1 MKKVNKQLEGFT
13 AETTL
18 EQFLVM
24 QGVEN
29 FDELPEEQQAELVAM
44 YQDELAKLASDL
56 EEENK
61 GLKSEIKVVKNQM
74 EVGFKEISTKLEKMK
89 SVSSVAKSFSQQLRE
104 SLEANKEA
112 LKSLKEKGEG
122 RVSFKAVGNMTFA
135 NVSGGNV
142 PVEDRMEGLN
152 TIASRDTKFLNV
164 LQTRSTS
171 SNVISWVAQAS
182 KEGAAGQ
189 TAEGALKNQI
199 DFDLVVSSENVKKT
213 TAFIKVS
220 NEMLDDIDWMQS
232 EIEAEL
238 MRELYKAIE
247 NGAFSG
253 AGTGATLKGVNTV
266 ATAFAITGADF
277 NEPITNANEVDVLV
291 AGNLQ
296 IELAEQGSAN
306 YAFLNPR
313 DVASLKVAKVSG
325 TDKRYIDRLQAIGSS
340 LLLDGVT
347 KIIPTTLVPAGT
359 FLMGNFDKA
368 FLVEKDGVKYDLGY
382 ENDDFTKNFVTL
394 RAEWRGAVVVKT
406 NDRTAFVKGTFST
419 AIASLETT

>member
-44 YQDELAKLASDL
+44 YQDELAKLASML

-74 EVGFKEISTKLEKMK
+74 EVGFKEISTKLEKMNSISK
-89 SVSSVAKSFSQQLRE
+89 IAKSFSQELRA

-152 TIASRDTKFLNV
+152 TIASRDTKFLNA

-238 MRELYKAIE
+238 MRELYKAVE
-247 NGAFSG
+247 ATAFSG
-253 AGTGATLKGVNTV
+253 NGSGTALRGVNTV

-277 NEPITNANEVDVLV
+277 DAPIDNANVVDVLV

-306 YAFLNPR
+306 LAFLNPR
-313 DVASLKVAKVSG
+313 DVASLKVAKVSSS
-325 TDKRYIDRLQAIGSS
+325 DKRYIDRLQAIGSS

-347 KIIPTTLVPAGT
+347 KIVPTTLVPAGT

>member
-44 YQDELAKLASDL
+44 YQDELAKLASML

-89 SVSSVAKSFSQQLRE
+89 SVSFIAKSFSQQLRE

-152 TIASRDTKFLNV
+152 TIASRDTKFLNT

-182 KEGAAGQ
+182 KEGTAGQ
-189 TAEGALKNQI
+189 TAEGTLKNQI

-313 DVASLKVAKVSG
+313 DVASLKVAKVSSS
-325 TDKRYIDRLQAIGSS
+325 DKRYIDRLQAIGSS

-347 KIIPTTLVPAGT
+347 KIVPTTLVPAGT

>member
-1 MKKVNKQLEGFT
+1 MRKSVKKMDGFT
-13 AETTL
+13 SETTL
-18 EQFLVM
+18 EQFLVL
-24 QGVEN
+24 QGIEN

-44 YQDELAKLASDL
+44 YQEELSKLASDL

-61 GLKSEIKVVKNQM
+61 GLKNEVKIVKNQM

-89 SVSSVAKSFSQQLRE
+89 TVSQIAKSFSQELRA

-152 TIASRDTKFLNV
+152 TIASRDTKFLNA
-164 LQTRSTS
+164 LQTRATS
-171 SNVISWVAQAS
+171 SNVISWVAQANQ
-182 KEGAAGQ
+182 EGTAGQ
-189 TAEGALKNQI
+189 TGEGLLKNKI

-220 NEMLDDIDWMQS
+220 NEMLDDIDWMLS

-238 MRELYKAIE
+238 NRELYKAIE
-247 NGAFSG
+247 GTAFSG
-253 AGTGATLKGVNTV
+253 DGTGTNLRGVNTV

-277 NEPITNANEVDVLV
+277 DEPIANANVVDVLV

-306 YAFLNPR
+306 LAFLNPR

-347 KIIPTTLVPAGT
+347 KIVPTTLVPAGT

>member
-44 YQDELAKLASDL
+44 YQDELAKLASML

-74 EVGFKEISTKLEKMK
+74 EVGFKEISTKLEKMNSISK
-89 SVSSVAKSFSQQLRE
+89 IAKSFSQELRA

-213 TAFIKVS
+213 TAFIKIS
-220 NEMLDDIDWMQS
+220 NEMLDDTDWMQS

-238 MRELYKAIE
+238 NRELYKAIE
-247 NGAFSG
+247 ATAFSG
-253 AGTGATLKGVNTV
+253 NGSSANLRGVNTV

-277 NEPITNANEVDVLV
+277 NAPIDNANEVDVLV

-347 KIIPTTLVPAGT
+347 KIVPTTLVPAGT

>member
-1 MKKVNKQLEGFT
+1 MKKSVKKMDGFT
-13 AETTL
+13 SETTL

-61 GLKSEIKVVKNQM
+61 GLKSELKVVKNQM
-74 EVGFKEISTKLEKMK
+74 EVGFKEISTKIEKMK
-89 SVSSVAKSFSQQLRE
+89 SVNQIAKSFSQELRA
-104 SLEANKEA
+104 SLEANKDA

-142 PVEDRMEGLN
+142 PVEDRIEGLN

-164 LQTRSTS
+164 LQTRATS

-213 TAFIKVS
+213 TAFIKIS
-220 NEMLDDIDWMQS
+220 NEMLDDTDWMQS

-238 MRELYKAIE
+238 NRELYKAIE
-247 NGAFSG
+247 ATAFSG
-253 AGTGATLKGVNTV
+253 NGSSANLRGVNTV

-306 YAFLNPR
+306 FAFLNPR

-347 KIIPTTLVPAGT
+347 KIVPTTLVPAGT

>member
-1 MKKVNKQLEGFT
+1 MKKSVKKMDGFT
-13 AETTL
+13 SETTL
-18 EQFLVM
+18 EQFLVL
-24 QGVEN
+24 QGIEN

-44 YQDELAKLASDL
+44 YQDELAKLASTL

-61 GLKSEIKVVKNQM
+61 GLKSELKVVKNQM
-74 EVGFKEISTKLEKMK
+74 EVGFKEISTKIEKMNNISK
-89 SVSSVAKSFSQQLRE
+89 IAKSFSQELRA

-142 PVEDRMEGLN
+142 PVEDRIEGLN
-152 TIASRDTKFLNV
+152 TLASRDTKFLNT

-182 KEGAAGQ
+182 KEGSAGQ

-253 AGTGATLKGVNTV
+253 PGSGATLKGVNTV

-277 NEPITNANEVDVLV
+277 NEPIVNANEVDVLV

-306 YAFLNPR
+306 FAFLNPR

-347 KIIPTTLVPAGT
+347 KIVPTTLVPAGT

>member
-1 MKKVNKQLEGFT
+1 MKKSVKKMDGFT
-13 AETTL
+13 SETTL
-18 EQFLVM
+18 EQFLVL
-24 QGVEN
+24 QGIEN

-44 YQDELAKLASDL
+44 YQEELAKLASNL

-61 GLKSEIKVVKNQM
+61 GLKNEIKVVKNQM

-89 SVSSVAKSFSQQLRE
+89 SVNQITKSFSQELRA
-104 SLEANKEA
+104 SLEANKDA

-142 PVEDRMEGLN
+142 PVEDRIEGLN
-152 TIASRDTKFLNV
+152 GIASRDTKFLNA

-171 SNVISWVAQAS
+171 SNVISWVAQANQ
-182 KEGAAGQ
+182 EGTAGQ
-189 TAEGALKNQI
+189 TGEGLLKNKI

-238 MRELYKAIE
+238 MRELYKAVE
-247 NGAFSG
+247 NTAFSG
-253 AGTGATLKGVNTV
+253 NGSGTNLRGVNTV

-277 NEPITNANEVDVLV
+277 DTPIDNANVVDVLV

-306 YAFLNPR
+306 LAFLNPR
-313 DVASLKVAKVSG
+313 DVASLKVAKVTA

-347 KIIPTTLVPAGT
+347 KIVPTTLVPAGT

>member
-1 MKKVNKQLEGFT
+1 MKKSVKKMDGFT

-61 GLKSEIKVVKNQM
+61 GLKREIKVVKNQM
-74 EVGFKEISTKLEKMK
+74 EVGFKEISTKIEKMK
-89 SVSSVAKSFSQQLRE
+89 SVSSIAKSFSQQLRE

-152 TIASRDTKFLNV
+152 TIASRDTKFLNT
-164 LQTRSTS
+164 LQTRATS

-213 TAFIKVS
+213 TAFIKIS
-220 NEMLDDIDWMQS
+220 NEMLDDTDWMQS

-238 MRELYKAIE
+238 NRELYKAIE
-247 NGAFSG
+247 ATAFSG
-253 AGTGATLKGVNTV
+253 NGSGANLRGVNTV

-347 KIIPTTLVPAGT
+347 KIVPTTLVPAGT

>member
-1 MKKVNKQLEGFT
+1 MKKSVKKMDGFT

-24 QGVEN
+24 QGIEN

-44 YQDELAKLASDL
+44 YQEELAKLASNL

-61 GLKSEIKVVKNQM
+61 GLKSELKVVKNQM
-74 EVGFKEISTKLEKMK
+74 EVGFKEISTKIEKMK
-89 SVSSVAKSFSQQLRE
+89 SVSSIAKSFSQQLRE

-152 TIASRDTKFLNV
+152 TLASRDTKFLNT

-171 SNVISWVAQAS
+171 SNVISWVAQSAKDGS
-182 KEGAAGQ
+182 AGQ

-199 DFDLVVSSENVKKT
+199 DFDLVVASENVKKT

-238 MRELYKAIE
+238 MRELYKAVE
-247 NGAFSG
+247 ATAFSG
-253 AGTGATLKGVNTV
+253 NGSGTALRGVNTV

-347 KIIPTTLVPAGT
+347 KIVPTTLVPAGT

>member
-1 MKKVNKQLEGFT
+1 MKKSVKKMDGFT
-13 AETTL
+13 SETTL

-24 QGVEN
+24 QGIEN

-44 YQDELAKLASDL
+44 YQDELAKLASML

-171 SNVISWVAQAS
+171 SNVISWVAQANQD
-182 KEGAAGQ
+182 GTAGQ
-189 TAEGALKNQI
+189 TAEGALKNKI

-347 KIIPTTLVPAGT
+347 KIVPTTLVPAGT

>member
-44 YQDELAKLASDL
+44 YQDELAKLASML

-89 SVSSVAKSFSQQLRE
+89 SVSSIAKSFSQQLRE

-182 KEGAAGQ
+182 KEGSAGQ

-213 TAFIKVS
+213 TAFIKIS
-220 NEMLDDIDWMQS
+220 NEMLDDTDWMQS

-238 MRELYKAIE
+238 NRELYKAIE
-247 NGAFSG
+247 ATAFSG
-253 AGTGATLKGVNTV
+253 NGSSANLRGVNTV

>member
-44 YQDELAKLASDL
+44 YQDELAKLASML

-74 EVGFKEISTKLEKMK
+74 EVGFKEISTKLEKMNSISK
-89 SVSSVAKSFSQQLRE
+89 IAKSFSQELRA

-152 TIASRDTKFLNV
+152 TIASRDTKFLNT
-164 LQTRSTS
+164 LQTRATS

-347 KIIPTTLVPAGT
+347 KIVPTTLVPAGT

>member
-1 MKKVNKQLEGFT
+1 MKKSVKKMDGFT
-13 AETTL
+13 SETTL
-18 EQFLVM
+18 EQFLVL
-24 QGVEN
+24 QGIEN

-44 YQDELAKLASDL
+44 YQEELAKLASNL

-61 GLKSEIKVVKNQM
+61 GLKNEIKVVKNQM

-89 SVSSVAKSFSQQLRE
+89 TVNQIAKSFSQELRA
-104 SLEANKEA
+104 SLEANKDA

-122 RVSFKAVGNMTFA
+122 RVSFKAVGNMTFS

-142 PVEDRMEGLN
+142 PVEDRIEGLN
-152 TIASRDTKFLNV
+152 TIASRDTKFLNA
-164 LQTRSTS
+164 LQTRATS
-171 SNVISWVAQAS
+171 SNVISWVAQANQD
-182 KEGAAGQ
+182 GTAGQ
-189 TAEGALKNQI
+189 TAEGALKNKV
-199 DFDLVVSSENVKKT
+199 DFDLVVSNENVKKT
-213 TAFIKVS
+213 TAFIKIS
-220 NEMLDDIDWMQS
+220 NEMLDDIDWMQG

-247 NGAFSG
+247 GTAFSG
-253 AGTGATLKGVNTV
+253 DGTGTNLRGVNTV

-277 NEPITNANEVDVLV
+277 DEPIANANVVDVLV

-306 YAFLNPR
+306 LAFLNPR

-347 KIIPTTLVPAGT
+347 KIVPTTLVPAGT

>member
-89 SVSSVAKSFSQQLRE
+89 SVSSIAKSFSQQLRE

-182 KEGAAGQ
+182 KEGTAGQ

-238 MRELYKAIE
+238 MRELYKAVE
-247 NGAFSG
+247 ATAFSG
-253 AGTGATLKGVNTV
+253 NGSGTALRGVNTV

-277 NEPITNANEVDVLV
+277 NEPIVNANEVDVLV

-306 YAFLNPR
+306 FAFLNPR

>member
-1 MKKVNKQLEGFT
+1 MKKSVKKMDGFT
-13 AETTL
+13 SETTL

-24 QGVEN
+24 QGIEN

-44 YQDELAKLASDL
+44 YQDELAKLASML

-89 SVSSVAKSFSQQLRE
+89 SVNQIAKSFSQQLRE

-182 KEGAAGQ
+182 KDGAAGQ

-220 NEMLDDIDWMQS
+220 NEMLDDTDWMQS

>member
-44 YQDELAKLASDL
+44 YQEELAKLASNL

-74 EVGFKEISTKLEKMK
+74 EVGFKEISTKIEKMK
-89 SVSSVAKSFSQQLRE
+89 SVSSIAKSFSQQLRE

-122 RVSFKAVGNMTFA
+122 RVSFKAAGNMTFA

-152 TIASRDTKFLNV
+152 TIASRDTKFLNA

-171 SNVISWVAQAS
+171 SNVISWVAQANQD
-182 KEGAAGQ
+182 GTAGQ
-189 TAEGALKNQI
+189 TAEGALKNKI

-238 MRELYKAIE
+238 MRELYKAVE
-247 NGAFSG
+247 ATAFSG
-253 AGTGATLKGVNTV
+253 NGSGTALRGVNTV

-277 NEPITNANEVDVLV
+277 DAPIDNANVVDVLV

-306 YAFLNPR
+306 LAFLNPR
-313 DVASLKVAKVSG
+313 DVASLKVAKVSSS
-325 TDKRYIDRLQAIGSS
+325 DKRYIDRLQAIGSS

-347 KIIPTTLVPAGT
+347 KIVPTTLVPAGT

>member
-1 MKKVNKQLEGFT
+1 MDGFT
-13 AETTL
+13 SETTL

-61 GLKSEIKVVKNQM
+61 GLKSELKVVKNQM
-74 EVGFKEISTKLEKMK
+74 EVGFKEISTKIEKMK
-89 SVSSVAKSFSQQLRE
+89 SVSSIAKSFSQQLRE

-142 PVEDRMEGLN
+142 PVEDRIEGLN
-152 TIASRDTKFLNV
+152 TLASRDTKFLNT

-213 TAFIKVS
+213 TAFIKIS
-220 NEMLDDIDWMQS
+220 NEMLDDTDWMQS

-238 MRELYKAIE
+238 NRELYKAIE
-247 NGAFSG
+247 ATAFSG
-253 AGTGATLKGVNTV
+253 NGSSANLRGVNTV

-347 KIIPTTLVPAGT
+347 KIVPTTLVPAGT

>member
-1 MKKVNKQLEGFT
+1 MKKSVKKMDGFT
-13 AETTL
+13 SETTL

-24 QGVEN
+24 QGIEN

-44 YQDELAKLASDL
+44 YQDELAKLASML

-74 EVGFKEISTKLEKMK
+74 EVGFKEISTKIEKMNSISK
-89 SVSSVAKSFSQQLRE
+89 IAKSFSQELRA

-152 TIASRDTKFLNV
+152 TLASRDTKFLNT

-171 SNVISWVAQAS
+171 SNVISWVAQSAKDGS
-182 KEGAAGQ
+182 AGQ

-199 DFDLVVSSENVKKT
+199 DFDLVVASENVKKT

-238 MRELYKAIE
+238 MRELYKAVE
-247 NGAFSG
+247 ATAFSG
-253 AGTGATLKGVNTV
+253 NGSGTALRGVNTV

-277 NEPITNANEVDVLV
+277 NEPIVNANEVDVLV

-306 YAFLNPR
+306 FAFLNPR

-347 KIIPTTLVPAGT
+347 KIVPTTLVPAGT

>member
-44 YQDELAKLASDL
+44 YQDELAKLASML

-61 GLKSEIKVVKNQM
+61 GLKSEIKEVKNQM

-89 SVSSVAKSFSQQLRE
+89 SVSSIAKSFSQQLRE

-152 TIASRDTKFLNV
+152 TIASRDTKFLNT

-182 KEGAAGQ
+182 KDGSAGQ

-199 DFDLVVSSENVKKT
+199 DFDLVVASENVKKT

-253 AGTGATLKGVNTV
+253 NGSSANLRGVNTV

-277 NEPITNANEVDVLV
+277 DEPITNANIVDVLV

-313 DVASLKVAKVSG
+313 DIASLKKAKVSG
-325 TDKRYIDRLQAIGSS
+325 TDKRYVDRLLDVGSS
-340 LLLDGVT
+340 LMLDGVT
-347 KIIPTTLVPAGT
+347 KIISTTLVPAGT

>member
-1 MKKVNKQLEGFT
+1 MKKSVKKMDGFT
-13 AETTL
+13 SETTL

-24 QGVEN
+24 QGIEN

-44 YQDELAKLASDL
+44 YQDELAKLASML

-89 SVSSVAKSFSQQLRE
+89 SVNQIAKSFSQQLRE

-182 KEGAAGQ
+182 KDGAAGQ

-347 KIIPTTLVPAGT
+347 KIVPTTLVPAGT

-406 NDRTAFVKGTFST
+406 KDRTAFVKGTFST

>member
-1 MKKVNKQLEGFT
+1 MKKSVKKMDGFT
-13 AETTL
+13 SETTL

-61 GLKSEIKVVKNQM
+61 GLKSELKVVKNQM
-74 EVGFKEISTKLEKMK
+74 EVGFKEISTKIEKMK
-89 SVSSVAKSFSQQLRE
+89 SVSSIAKSFSQQLRE

-142 PVEDRMEGLN
+142 PVEDRIEGLN
-152 TIASRDTKFLNV
+152 TLASRDTKFLNT

-213 TAFIKVS
+213 TAFIKIS
-220 NEMLDDIDWMQS
+220 NEMLDDTDWMQS

-238 MRELYKAIE
+238 NRELYKAIE
-247 NGAFSG
+247 ATAFSG
-253 AGTGATLKGVNTV
+253 NGSSANLRGVNTV

-347 KIIPTTLVPAGT
+347 KIVPTTLVPAGT

>member
-44 YQDELAKLASDL
+44 YQDELAKLASML

-74 EVGFKEISTKLEKMK
+74 EVGFKEISTKIEKMNSISK
-89 SVSSVAKSFSQQLRE
+89 IAKSFSQELRA

-152 TIASRDTKFLNV
+152 TIASRDTKFLNA

-171 SNVISWVAQAS
+171 SNVISWVAQANQD
-182 KEGAAGQ
+182 GTAGQ
-189 TAEGALKNQI
+189 TAEGALKNKI

-238 MRELYKAIE
+238 MRELYKAVE
-247 NGAFSG
+247 ATAFSG
-253 AGTGATLKGVNTV
+253 NGSGTALRGVNTV
-266 ATAFAITGADF
+266 ANAFAITGADF
-277 NEPITNANEVDVLV
+277 DAPIDNANVVDVLV

-306 YAFLNPR
+306 LAFLNPR
-313 DVASLKVAKVSG
+313 DVASLKVAKVSSS
-325 TDKRYIDRLQAIGSS
+325 DKRYIDRLQAIGSS

-347 KIIPTTLVPAGT
+347 RIVPTTLVPAGT

>member
-1 MKKVNKQLEGFT
+1 MKKSIKKMDGFT
-13 AETTL
+13 ADTTL
-18 EQFLVM
+18 DQYLAFL
-24 QGVEN
+24 EITN
-29 FDELPEEQQAELVAM
+29 FDELPEEEQASIVQA
-44 YQDELAKLASDL
+44 YQDELAKLASDMA
-56 EEENK
+56 EENK
-61 GLKSEIKVVKNQM
+61 AVKNELKIVKSQM
-74 EVGFKEISTKLEKMK
+74 EVGFKEISAKMEKMK
-89 SVSSVAKSFSQQLRE
+89 SINQVIKSFSQNLRE

-122 RVSFKAVGNMTFA
+122 RVSFKAVGDMTFA

-152 TIASRDTKFLNV
+152 VLASRETKFLSA

-182 KEGAAGQ
+182 KEGAAGA

-199 DFDLVVSSENVKKT
+199 DFDLVVASENVKKT

-247 NGAFSG
+247 SGAFSG

-277 NEPITNANEVDVLV
+277 GAPIDNPNLVDVLV

-306 YAFLNPR
+306 LAFLNPK
-313 DVASLKVAKVSG
+313 DVAKLKVDKVSG
-325 TDKRYIDRLQAIGSS
+325 TDKRYIDRLQSVGSS

-347 KIIPTTLVPAGT
+347 KIVPTTLVTAGT

-406 NDRTAFVKGTFST
+406 NDRTAFVKGNIET
-419 AIASLETT
+419 AKTALETT

>member
-1 MKKVNKQLEGFT
+1 
-13 AETTL
+13 
-18 EQFLVM
+18 
-24 QGVEN
+24 
-29 FDELPEEQQAELVAM
+29 LPEEQQAELVAM
-44 YQDELAKLASDL
+44 YQEELSKLASNL

-61 GLKSEIKVVKNQM
+61 GLKNEIKVVKNQM

-89 SVSSVAKSFSQQLRE
+89 SVNQITKSFSQELRA
-104 SLEANKEA
+104 SLEANKDA

-142 PVEDRMEGLN
+142 PVEDRIEGLN
-152 TIASRDTKFLNV
+152 GIASRDTKFLNA

-171 SNVISWVAQAS
+171 SNVISWVAQANQ
-182 KEGAAGQ
+182 EGTAGQ
-189 TAEGALKNQI
+189 TGEGLLKNKI

-238 MRELYKAIE
+238 MRELYKAVE
-247 NGAFSG
+247 GTAFSG
-253 AGTGATLKGVNTV
+253 DGTGTNLRGVNTV

-277 NEPITNANEVDVLV
+277 DEPIANANVVDVLV

-306 YAFLNPR
+306 LAFLNPR

-347 KIIPTTLVPAGT
+347 KIVPTTLVPAGT

-368 FLVEKDGVKYDLGY
+368 FLVEKDGAKYDLGY

>member
-44 YQDELAKLASDL
+44 YQDELAKLASML

-74 EVGFKEISTKLEKMK
+74 EVGFKEISTKIEKMNSISK
-89 SVSSVAKSFSQQLRE
+89 IAKSFSQELRA

-152 TIASRDTKFLNV
+152 TIASRDTKFLNT

-182 KEGAAGQ
+182 KDGSAGQ

-199 DFDLVVSSENVKKT
+199 DFDLVVASENVKKT

-253 AGTGATLKGVNTV
+253 NGSSANLRGVNTV

-277 NEPITNANEVDVLV
+277 DEPITNANIVDVLV

-313 DVASLKVAKVSG
+313 DIASLKKAKVSG
-325 TDKRYIDRLQAIGSS
+325 TDKRYVDRLLDVGSS
-340 LLLDGVT
+340 LMLDGVT
-347 KIIPTTLVPAGT
+347 KIISTTLVPAGT